1 MQMPKEIPSLSSMP
15 SIHELLEAA
24 GLRSRQT
31 AAIDVVSGMSLFAAG
46 LLVGA
51 GLGLLFAPS
60 SGERLRADVGDKIN
74 DLRERLEHGLAQ
86 DHQDDHGSAR
96 EQTRSGRVA

>member
-1 MQMPKEIPSLSSMP
+1 MQIPKEIPSISSMP

-24 GLRSRQT
+24 GWRSRPS
-31 AAIDVVSGMSLFAAG
+31 AGVDVVAGMSLFAAG

-60 SGERLRADVGDKIN
+60 SGERLRADLGERIT
-74 DLRERLEHGLAQ
+74 DLRERLDNGLAREHE
-86 DHQDDHGSAR
+86 DTYTPNR
-96 EQTRSGRVA
+96 EQARTGRVA